1 MAALTPK
8 LGYGK
13 KFLRYDDDCKL
24 DESKTREAIQG
35 KYDFENAWHAPV
47 GKLTELMEQIV
58 DLERYKFEAA
68 IADFDDEYLEGWYYE
83 RMAHYGVDSAQTFVD
98 EHMYGYI
105 QHMSDNYGLDGAETR
120 KLLVFD
126 GGVDWRD
133 LPAFA
138 EYGLRFLDQ
147 VVSVCEENDDIEN
160 PLDKAATA
168 KLRAQDRAARH
179 RSAADAVTAKRAK
192 TM

>member
-8 LGYGK
+8 IGFGK
-13 KFLRYDDDCKL
+13 KFLRFGEDGKL
-24 DESKTREAIQG
+24 DENKTIAAIQDQ
-35 KYDFENAWHAPV
+35 YDFENAWRAPA
-47 GKLTELMEQIV
+47 GKVTELMEGIV
-58 DLERYKFEAA
+58 DLERYAFEAA
-68 IADFDDEYLEGWYYE
+68 ISDFDDEYLENWYYE
-83 RMAHYGVDSAQTFVD
+83 RMAHYGVDCAQTFVE

-160 PLDKAATA
+160 PHDKAATA
-168 KLRAQDRAARH
+168 KLRAEERAAR
-179 RSAADAVTAKRAK
+179 RQEAKRAK
-192 TM
+192 TN

>member
-24 DESKTREAIQG
+24 DEKKTREAIQD
-35 KYDFENAWHAPV
+35 KYDFEHAWRAPA
-47 GKLTELMEQIV
+47 GKLTELMEGIV

-68 IADFDDEYLEGWYYE
+68 IADFDDEYLEGRYYE
-83 RMAHYGVDSAQTFVD
+83 RMANYGVDCAQTFVE

-105 QHMSDNYGLDGAETR
+105 QHMSDNYGLNEAETR
-120 KLLVFD
+120 RLLVFD
-126 GGVDWRD
+126 GGVNWRD
-133 LPAFA
+133 LPAFS

-160 PLDKAATA
+160 PHDKAATE
-168 KLRAQDRAARH
+168 KLRAEERDIRRL
-179 RSAADAVTAKRAK
+179 AKRAK
-192 TM
+192 TN